1 MTATN
6 FILKEHKL
14 WGRECDTDG
23 QTDRRPDGQT
33 DRQTDRQTDGQ
44 TDRQTDTTEID
55 ADSSDDKNRTQR
67 RALP

>member
-33 DRQTDRQTDGQ
+33 DRQTDRQTARQTDGQ
-44 TDRQTDTTEID
+44 TGRQTDGQTEG
-55 ADSSDDKNRTQR
+55 AKERDKIGFS
-67 RALP
+67 L